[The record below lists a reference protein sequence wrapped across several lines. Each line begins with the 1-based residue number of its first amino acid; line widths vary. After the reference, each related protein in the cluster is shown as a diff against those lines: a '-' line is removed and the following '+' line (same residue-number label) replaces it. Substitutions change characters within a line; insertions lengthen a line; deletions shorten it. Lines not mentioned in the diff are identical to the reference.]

1 MLLYLILI
9 LLFYFFYFCFVF
21 NDTATTEIYTYGHT
35 LSLHDALSIA
45 KPPSLLNQVRAGMRR
60 LGMAVRSCAALA
72 QRWTPRN
79 AGTNP
84 VTPISTVR
92 AQFARYA
99 LKRNGGSTT
108 ACSELD
114 RKSVV

>member
-1 MLLYLILI
+1 
-9 LLFYFFYFCFVF
+9 
-21 NDTATTEIYTYGHT
+21 
-35 LSLHDALSIA
+35 
-45 KPPSLLNQVRAGMRR
+45 MRR

-108 ACSELD
+108 ACSEFPHAAAARRQPPSGILNHD
-114 RKSVV
+114 IRERDALVFGLQTQPRGGVAGAIGRATV